1 MKKSIK
7 DFELYGKKVLIRVDF
22 NVPMQDGVITDDHRI
37 ISSIPTI
44 EYATAK
50 GAKVILLSHL
60 GRVKVTEDK
69 KKYSLASV
77 AKRLSEILKKSIEFV
92 PYTSGS
98 IVEEKVSSMQNGD
111 VLLLEN
117 TRFEDIDENKE
128 SSNDLDLGAY
138 WASLGDIFIN
148 DAFGTSHRAHASN
161 VGIASHLPSGL
172 GFLVEKELD
181 ILESA
186 IQTPKRPFV
195 VILGGSKVSD
205 KIGVIQNL
213 VHIADYILIGGG
225 MAYTFL
231 YASDIS
237 IGSSLLDRKH
247 IDFCKEILEKHEDK
261 IILPIDTVCA
271 EEIMDN
277 VGTRTCFINE
287 IKENEIGVDIGY
299 STVKLFRQYLEQ
311 AKTVLWNGPVGI
323 FEKESFA
330 TGTKSICEILKQLD
344 AVKIVGGG
352 DTGAAVTMF
361 GYEKD
366 VTYISTGG
374 GASLELLEGKS
385 LPGIEVINEK

>member
-237 IGSSLLDRKH
+237 IGSSLLDREH
-247 IDFCKEILEKHEDK
+247 IDFCKEILEKHGDK